1 MGRSVIMQ
9 ISPELL
15 TAFTKAIQ
23 DPANTENG
31 LLNWNLVDA
40 DTYMDLRVSDWHPE
54 EREDFYEQ
62 FDYLAF
68 TYNNNRSWR
77 NFSS

>member
-9 ISPELL
+9 ILPEILES
-15 TAFTKAIQ
+15 FTKAIQ

>member
-1 MGRSVIMQ
+1 MGRSVIME
-9 ISPELL
+9 IMPEILES
-15 TAFTKAIQ
+15 FTKAIQ
-23 DPANTENG
+23 DPENTENG

-68 TYNNNRSWR
+68 THNNNRSWR

>member
-1 MGRSVIMQ
+1 MGRSVIMY
-9 ISPELL
+9 IMPEILES
-15 TAFTKAIQ
+15 FTKAIQ

>member
-9 ISPELL
+9 ILPELL

>member
-1 MGRSVIMQ
+1 MGRSVIME
-9 ISPELL
+9 IMPEILES
-15 TAFTKAIQ
+15 FTKAIQ

-40 DTYMDLRVSDWHPE
+40 DTYMDLMVSDWHPE

>member
-1 MGRSVIMQ
+1 MQ
-9 ISPELL
+9 ILPELL

-23 DPANTENG
+23 NPENKENG
-31 LLNWNLVDA
+31 SVNWNFVDA
-40 DTYMDLRVSDWHPE
+40 DCYMDLCRSDWSAE
-54 EREDFYEQ
+54 ENKDFYEQ

>member
-1 MGRSVIMQ
+1 MGRSVIME
-9 ISPELL
+9 IMPEILES
-15 TAFTKAIQ
+15 FTKAIQ
-23 DPANTENG
+23 DPANMENG
-31 LLNWNLVDA
+31 FLNWNLVDA

>member
-1 MGRSVIMQ
+1 MGRSVIME
-9 ISPELL
+9 IMPEILES
-15 TAFTKAIQ
+15 FTKAIQ

>member
-9 ISPELL
+9 ILPEKLES
-15 TAFTKAIQ
+15 FTKAIQ

-68 TYNNNRSWR
+68 TYNNSNTESYL
-77 NFSS
+77 SS

>member
-1 MGRSVIMQ
+1 MEIM
-9 ISPELL
+9 PEILESF
-15 TAFTKAIQ
+15 AKAIQ